1 MPGECTVSA
10 IRYEELEQYDPVS
23 SQKLPSSTK
32 PHIKKKQLGRESKL
46 SSRVETED
54 KEGSD
59 TIGRGTEPRGKKLS
73 LHRLIRRGNSR
84 TMNLDTL
91 S

>member
-59 TIGRGTEPRGKKLS
+59 KLGEEQNQEGKNFHFTDSSEEGTLEP
-73 LHRLIRRGNSR
+73 
-84 TMNLDTL
+84 
-91 S
+91 